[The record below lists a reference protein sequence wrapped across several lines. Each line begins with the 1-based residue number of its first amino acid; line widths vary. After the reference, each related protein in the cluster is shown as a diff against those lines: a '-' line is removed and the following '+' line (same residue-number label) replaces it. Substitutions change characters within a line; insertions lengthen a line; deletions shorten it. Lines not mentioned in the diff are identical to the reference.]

1 MIKKSTG
8 RAMRHGLRSIRRS
21 LVNHPGFN
29 PRGNGWPTPDEA
41 EPSRQKEGSSYTI
54 EEYLSDKGEKGR
66 KFWDGLV
73 ALARRCGEFQF
84 APAKT
89 RSGLMLRAR
98 FVVVFTLSDRGMTF
112 GLSMASRHEHPRFR
126 KIDQVGAHEYF
137 HRIRVDVPR

>member
-1 MIKKSTG
+1 M
-8 RAMRHGLRSIRRS
+8 AD
-21 LVNHPGFN
+21 
-29 PRGNGWPTPDEA
+29 PDEVK
-41 EPSRQKEGSSYTI
+41 PSEQKEGSSYTI

-66 KFWDGLV
+66 QFWDGLV

-112 GLSMASRHEHPRFR
+112 GLSMASPHEHPRIR

-137 HRIRVDVPR
+137 HRIRVASLDELDDELGELICLAYQWGLVGAK

>member
-1 MIKKSTG
+1 MTD
-8 RAMRHGLRSIRRS
+8 
-21 LVNHPGFN
+21 
-29 PRGNGWPTPDEA
+29 PDESA
-41 EPSRQKEGSSYTI
+41 PSSQKEGSSYTI
-54 EEYLSDKGEKGR
+54 EEFLSDKGEKGR

-98 FVVVFTLSDRGMTF
+98 FVVVYTLSNRGMSF
-112 GLSMASRHEHPRFR
+112 GLSMASRHEHSRFR

-137 HRIRVDVPR
+137 HRVRVTSLDELDDELGELVCKAYQWGLVGEK